1 MITLLFS
8 GAYQL
13 DVWLHQHVGRF
24 YAAILGWGLV
34 FSIFGAVS
42 NLSQTVKSGASLL
55 KIAALVVLQLA
66 LLINQLAQLYERR
79 QARRAAKTPA
89 SA

>member
-1 MITLLFS
+1 MIGQLFRA
-8 GAYQL
+8 AYQL
-13 DVWLHQHVGRF
+13 DAWLHQHVGRS

-34 FSIFGAVS
+34 LSIFGAVS
-42 NLSQTVKSGASLL
+42 NLSQTVKSGASIV

-79 QARRAAKTPA
+79 QARRAAK

>member
-1 MITLLFS
+1 MITLFFR
-8 GAYQL
+8 GAFQL
-13 DVWLHQHVGRF
+13 DAWLHQHVGRF

-34 FSIFGAVS
+34 LSIVGAVS
-42 NLSQTVKSGASLL
+42 NLSQTVKSGGSLL

-66 LLINQLAQLYERR
+66 LLTNQLAQLYERR
-79 QARRAAKTPA
+79 QARRAAKSST